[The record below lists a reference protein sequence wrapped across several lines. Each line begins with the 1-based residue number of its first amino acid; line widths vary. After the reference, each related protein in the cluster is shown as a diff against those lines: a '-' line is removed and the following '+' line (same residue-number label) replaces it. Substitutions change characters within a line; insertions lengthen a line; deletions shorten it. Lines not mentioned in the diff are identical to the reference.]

1 MNDAIR
7 RVVDELDQWD
17 VINLLRLRICCHSK
31 SNNTTLGLGLL
42 VVVSK
47 TLVDL
52 IIGPIGCE
60 RGRRSTSTLI
70 NAWILPSPP
79 VTTVAARI

>member
-17 VINLLRLRICCHSK
+17 VINLLRLRNCCHSK

-52 IIGPIGCE
+52 IIGPIGWE
-60 RGRRSTSTLI
+60 RGRRWTSTLI
-70 NAWILPSPP
+70 NAWTLQLRP
-79 VTTVAARI
+79 VTTVAPMI